1 MGAYLISFDD
11 TDNLETLGTGHLLAR
26 FLGTLSVET
35 GYITRHQLFVDE
47 RVPFT
52 SHNSAMCATVDGDI
66 DVGELIARAGRFLE
80 RERSEGSDPGLCI
93 ADMQAVADAELLIEW
108 GRRAK
113 SEVLAKADAYDL
125 AQRCG
130 VHLSEHGGD
139 GQGVVGALAAVG
151 LRLSGNDGRVRG
163 KAIIESVGTAQRMTG
178 RTAQRTV
185 QRTTQRTNKSTVQR
199 MTVSEL
205 LERTGFDR
213 VCGLGCGVLSSDC
226 EIELDGNE
234 VKAVYLDFSRTVLAM
249 LTEEGGYRLMGKQQ
263 LKQY

>member
-26 FLGTLSVET
+26 FLGTLPAEA

-66 DVGELIARAGRFLE
+66 DAAELIACAGRFLE
-80 RERSEGSDPGLCI
+80 QERSEGSDPGLCVT
-93 ADMQAVADAELLIEW
+93 DTQALTDAELLIEW

-113 SEVLAKADAYDL
+113 SEVLAKVDAYDL

-163 KAIIESVGTAQRMTG
+163 KAIIGADCAGERAAQRTGQRAAQRMT
-178 RTAQRTV
+178 V
-185 QRTTQRTNKSTVQR
+185 D
-199 MTVSEL
+199 EL
-205 LERTGFDR
+205 LARTGFDR
-213 VCGLGCGVLSSDC
+213 VCGLGCGVLPGDC
-226 EIELDGNE
+226 EIELDSNE
-234 VKAVYLDFSRTVLAM
+234 VKAVYLDFSSTVLAKP
-249 LTEEGGYRLMGKQQ
+249 TEDGGYRLIGKQQ

>member
-1 MGAYLISFDD
+1 MGTYLISFDD

-35 GYITRHQLFVDE
+35 GYITRHQLFADE

-66 DVGELIARAGRFLE
+66 DVAELIVRAGRFLE

-163 KAIIESVGTAQRMTG
+163 KAIIDADC
-178 RTAQRTV
+178 
-185 QRTTQRTNKSTVQR
+185 TTQR
-199 MTVSEL
+199 MTVAEL

-213 VCGLGCGVLSSDC
+213 VCGLGCGVLSGDC
-226 EIELDGNE
+226 EIELDSNE
-234 VKAVYLDFSRTVLAM
+234 VKAVYRDFSRTVLAM
-249 LTEEGGYRLMGKQQ
+249 PTEEGGYRLMGKQQ